1 MSKEIST
8 GIMATYNATP
18 ALSGLAKM
26 WTPWAPENQ
35 VAPFITF
42 VCTGG
47 RTDGSMDPAGIA
59 YIERVPVQF
68 TVFVEEWKLDNGWD
82 IIKQLKVAYDNNL
95 LGGTL
100 SDGTRVIICKRM
112 SNGLV
117 VDQPEGGFGIVLDY
131 EYTVQR

>member
-8 GIMATYNATP
+8 GIMATYTATP

-26 WTPWAPENQ
+26 WTPWAPEGQ
-35 VAPFITF
+35 AQPFITF
-42 VCTGG
+42 VCATG
-47 RTDGSMDPAGIA
+47 RTDGSMKTAGIE

-68 TVFVEEWKLDNGWD
+68 TVFVDEFKLDDGWD
-82 IIKQLKVAYDNNL
+82 IIKQLKAAYDNNT

-100 SDGTRVIICKRM
+100 SDSSRVIVCKRM

-131 EYTVQR
+131 EYTVTR